1 MPLVLD
7 THALIWLVDGRENA
21 FSPAMLNRIA
31 RAARRH
37 EVLIPA
43 IAFWEIAMLD
53 ARGRIQLSQA
63 CTTWCSQIQSR
74 PGIRIVPLTPAIS
87 IDSTRLPGD
96 FHGDPADRM
105 IVATARAENALLLS
119 NDRKILDYAATGAV
133 KAVALSA
140 E

>member
-1 MPLVLD
+1 MSLVLD

-21 FSPAMLNRIA
+21 FSPAMLDRIA
-31 RAARRH
+31 QAARQNA
-37 EVLIPA
+37 VLIPA

-63 CTTWCSQIQSR
+63 CTTWCAQIQSR

-133 KAVALSA
+133 KAAALSA
-140 E
+140 D